1 MGGKGGGG
9 GNYYQQPPDTSG
21 YATEDEAKATL
32 AKQAPLDMDSYQSN
46 INAKK
51 AAADATAPT
60 PTVDTSVPDTSLSTQ
75 LADSILKPPNYWS
88 DATKVSTKP
97 RTNATGGSALTVTDP
112 QT

>member
-9 GNYYQQPPDTSG
+9 GNYYQEPPDKSG
-21 YATEDEAKATL
+21 YATEEEARQTL
-32 AKQAPLDMDSYQSN
+32 AKQQPLDVDAYQSG

-60 PTVDTSVPDTSLSTQ
+60 PTEDTSTPDTTLSTQ
-75 LADSILKPPNYWS
+75 LADSILKPPSYWG
-88 DATKVSTKP
+88 DATKVGTKP
-97 RTNATGGSALTVTDP
+97 RTSAGSGSGMTVT

>member
-9 GNYYQQPPDTSG
+9 GNYYQEPPDKSG
-21 YATEDEAKATL
+21 YATEEEAKATL
-32 AKQAPLDMDSYQSN
+32 AKQQPLDLDSYQSG

-60 PTVDTSVPDTSLSTQ
+60 PTEDTSTPDTSLSTQ
-75 LADSILKPPNYWS
+75 LADSILKPPNYWDS
-88 DATKVSTKP
+88 ATKVSAKP
-97 RTNATGGSALTVTDP
+97 RTTAGSGSAMTVTDT